1 MHVSPQWYD
10 APTSIADE
18 IRLTDVAKCPLHF
31 IGRVPALASALYL
44 LDEHCETQEILGPE
58 ARPARGDDLKGV
70 RRRQARPASRHGVNR
85 AVGRLVPDAI
95 TMTTAALIDEDELA
109 SVLRMERMDD
119 ANPLSRLASVG
130 CNW

>member
-1 MHVSPQWYD
+1 MS
-10 APTSIADE
+10 DE

-70 RRRQARPASRHGVNR
+70 TRRQARPASGHGVNR
-85 AVGRLVPDAI
+85 AVGSVVPNAI
-95 TMTTAALIDEDELA
+95 TMTIAALIDEDELA
-109 SVLRMERMDD
+109 PVLRVERMDGAD
-119 ANPLSRLASVG
+119 PLSRLVSIG